1 MTTEEIVVGAGVLV
15 FLVLG
20 VWRFVL
26 QIRIVRLFLRRL
38 FGRYK

>member
-15 FLVLG
+15 ILVLA

>member
-1 MTTEEIVVGAGVLV
+1 MSTEEIVVGAGILV